1 MGRARLGSSG
11 PLDAPLIVDAH
22 CHYLEANRPDRPY
35 VNASAMHPLSV
46 DALASAADAVGID
59 RLVQVTSSAMGDDN
73 AYSLEGAAA
82 RPDKVLGIVG
92 RFDPIAPRVEERL
105 RAYAA
110 QPHVLSLR
118 LTLFLEESK
127 NWLRDRALQPFLRAA
142 AAIDFP
148 VCIHAPF
155 QNPEMQETARRHPGV
170 RFIVDHMNI
179 RIEPGMSAETAF
191 RQWPALCALAQE
203 PNVWIKASYFCEAA
217 SGSESYPY
225 PTARARFRT
234 LYEAAGAAR
243 IVWGSNYPVV
253 QRACG
258 YREALEFVRTECDFL
273 APADCGAILGDNFL
287 RSFAPKPTPAA
298 ASSIP
303 AKSLP

>member
-1 MGRARLGSSG
+1 ML
-11 PLDAPLIVDAH
+11 VDAH

-46 DALASAADAVGID
+46 DALAAAADAVGID

-73 AYSLEGAAA
+73 TYSLEGAEA

-92 RFDPIAPRVEERL
+92 RFDPIAPHVEARL

-110 QPHVLSLR
+110 QPRVLSLR
-118 LTLFLEESK
+118 LTLFLEDSR
-127 NWLRDRALQPFLRAA
+127 NWLRDRALEPFLRAA

-179 RIEPGMSAETAF
+179 RIEPGMRAETAF

-203 PNVWIKASYFCEAA
+203 ANVWIKASYFCEAA
-217 SGSESYPY
+217 SGSEAYPY
-225 PTARARFRT
+225 PTARAHFRS
-234 LYEAAGAAR
+234 LYEAAGAQR

-258 YREALEFVRTECDFL
+258 YRQALEFVRTECDFL
-273 APADCGAILGDNFL
+273 ALADRDAILGGNFM
-287 RSFAPKPTPAA
+287 RAFAPKPAPAA
-298 ASSIP
+298 ARP
-303 AKSLP
+303 AAARRLP